1 MDDFLQHPKT
11 IIAALVLIG
20 VSSIANLKLGTDP
33 DIIRPDA
40 YTGAMARDRAIQVD
54 RRLAEC
60 DRFIENDRDW
70 REAHIEWGRAA
81 SIKQSAVNERH
92 KAQIEELYRRL
103 P

>member
-1 MDDFLQHPKT
+1 MEDLLKHPYVLLVAL
-11 IIAALVLIG
+11 AAVGLSSLIN
-20 VSSIANLKLGTDP
+20 IKLSTDP
-33 DIIRPDA
+33 TARPDA
-40 YTGAMARDRAIQVD
+40 YTATMARERADEVD

-60 DRFIENDRDW
+60 DRYITNDRNW

-92 KAQIEELYRRL
+92 KAQIEEIYRRL